1 MNLALAN
8 IWGFI
13 VANKKVIGWLVIGLI
28 FILGSLFL
36 ADRYSTWKGNRD
48 VNRLRANVNLA
59 SQELRQAQDS
69 LAKDRV
75 LESSAV
81 ARVAEATNVYLE
93 AVNASTEA
101 RRATNEAIKNLR
113 VTVNA
118 NIRSDVQ
125 AMDLERRINEIEVR

>member
-28 FILGSLFL
+28 FILGVLFL

-48 VNRLRANVNLA
+48 VNRLRANVNAA

-75 LESSAV
+75 AEAV
-81 ARVAEATNVYLE
+81 AVEKVADASNALLTAKNASE
-93 AVNASTEA
+93 AVKTQTNAQLQ
-101 RRATNEAIKNLR
+101 ILR
-113 VTVNA
+113 QTIA
-118 NIRSDVQ
+118 NKQRGDVVAQ
-125 AMDLERRINEIEVR
+125 DLEKRLAEIEDR